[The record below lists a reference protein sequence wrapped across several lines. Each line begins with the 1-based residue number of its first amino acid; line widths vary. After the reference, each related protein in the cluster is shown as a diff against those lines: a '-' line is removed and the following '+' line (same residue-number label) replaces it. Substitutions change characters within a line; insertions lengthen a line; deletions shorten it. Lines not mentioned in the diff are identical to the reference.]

1 MNQELVGILAD
12 KTVEALLLVLVT
24 NTGSAKNLPLNVRRK
39 CRQCQKSAIEC
50 ASKIFAGGGV

>member
-1 MNQELVGILAD
+1 MLAD